1 MKQKWMVL
9 LAVMLTI
16 SGMASAQAVTA
27 DSINA
32 LKKDNELLKMAIAIN
47 DEKLELAKLQ
57 NQLAEK
63 NYNVEKTADAS
74 QKAASDNQDAAAV
87 LTNDDQD
94 KAKANKAKKSAD
106 NADKSA
112 SKARKAQ
119 DKLGDL
125 NKDIDKLKKHIA
137 DSEQKLSSMGGTQYL
152 HSSTSF

>member
-9 LAVMLTI
+9 LAIMLTI
-16 SGMASAQAVTA
+16 SGIASAQAVTA

-57 NQLAEK
+57 NQLVEK
-63 NYNVEKTADAS
+63 NYNVEKAADAS

-94 KAKANKAKKSAD
+94 KAKANNAKKSAD

-137 DSEQKLSSMGGTQYL
+137 DSEQKLSSMGGIQYL